1 MIKRYITNI
10 FKNKKYYLN
19 NKQLYIDK
27 IEMVIHNPS
36 TVSKMNNKRNF
47 IFESMVYIKKDD
59 MTIHKSF
66 SDDDFDKLMNQ
77 IQTFIHNRF

>member
-47 IFESMVYIKKDD
+47 IFESMVYIKKLESIILL
-59 MTIHKSF
+59 TQVLI
-66 SDDDFDKLMNQ
+66 KLYLV
-77 IQTFIHNRF
+77 